1 MRYSILLAFGVNPLL
16 LFFVCDLVGTI
27 DLFRLKFFEGE
38 MWRRLDLA
46 MYPVHS
52 GELANDC
59 NSLIFKF
66 FSFPPFMDITYHSF
80 SLRKSLNDDDTHTT
94 TTKNYYVVLVLLAVI
109 ISQILFSFS
118 TSDWYGASRFLSAAN
133 YIELV

>member
-38 MWRRLDLA
+38 MWGRLDLA
-46 MYPVHS
+46 MYPIHS

-94 TTKNYYVVLVLLAVI
+94 TTKKLLCRASFVGCHYFSNSFFVFYLGLVWREPF
-109 ISQILFSFS
+109 SQCS
-118 TSDWYGASRFLSAAN
+118 
-133 YIELV
+133 